1 MMGDT
6 DAEVVARVLAG
17 ARDDYSV
24 LVRRY
29 QDSLYRYAV
38 GMVGSGD
45 AAADIVQ
52 DSLVKGFTRLDR
64 CEDPD
69 RFGAWVYRIVRNGC
83 LDYLKN
89 RRRRD
94 VSLEDDAPFTSEDDP
109 AAYVERLDVQRAVGS
124 ALAELPPAQRE
135 AFLMKHVDD
144 LAYEEIAVI
153 TGASVSALKMRVKRA
168 RETLQSLLT
177 AGEGARL

>member
-1 MMGDT
+1 MTGT

-17 ARDDYSV
+17 ARDEYSV
-24 LVRRY
+24 LVSRY

-45 AAADIVQ
+45 DAADIVQ
-52 DSLVKGFTRLDR
+52 DSFVRGFTRLDR
-64 CEDPD
+64 CQDPD
-69 RFGAWVYRIVRNGC
+69 RFGAWVYRIVRNQC

-94 VSLEDDAPFTSEDDP
+94 ITLEDDAPFTSGDDP
-109 AAYVERLDVQRAVGS
+109 ALYMDRLEVHRLVGS
-124 ALAELPPAQRE
+124 ALAELPIAQRE

-168 RETLQSLLT
+168 RETLQSLLS
-177 AGEGARL
+177 AREGVGL